1 MHKHLKTFL
10 TVILTLTSNLAAQAT
25 TDHHTK
31 AEKSD
36 AAEDSFFQTNGKGG
50 VNVAFDCSPKNSKS
64 PYCMIRI
71 KDLDNGVVCLGLV
84 SSEKVVNPALSC
96 VPAK

>member
-1 MHKHLKTFL
+1 M
-10 TVILTLTSNLAAQAT
+10 TLQHAFITTALLALAPLIASAGE
-25 TDHHTK
+25 K
-31 AEKSD
+31 AAKPSEKND
-36 AAEDSFFQTNGKGG
+36 PAEDTFFAANGAKG
-50 VNVAFDCSPKNSKS
+50 VQVAFDCSPKHSKS

-84 SSEKVVNPALSC
+84 SSEKVVNPSLSC